1 MIAGCPHCHGLLYV
15 NERTWSIVCRGCKRV
30 VRKPEF
36 EEPDPSKV
44 PKETIELLLPRDDR
58 NMKIWRGKREKLD
71 RMVERQ
77 KNEGAVAKAAARKGK

>member
-15 NERTWSIVCRGCKRV
+15 NDRTYSIVCRRCRRV
-30 VRKPEF
+30 VKKCEF

-58 NMKIWRGKREKLD
+58 NMKIWRSKREKLD

-77 KNEGAVAKAAARKGK
+77 KREGGARKPGP